1 MTINMASPRVS
12 KNPQNTQLS
21 FELPHRIH
29 TAKVYPIQSLNGSTV
44 ILYGHENGVKI
55 VWRGG
60 RPFKTSQ
67 PAPTPTQK
75 TNGGGGVI
83 SLDSDDEGDSAR
95 AFEDKP
101 EFEDDEEELDPLRP
115 YPSTLQVLDLCF
127 NTDVLHLAILPSSI
141 LKAEGPSW
149 RGLES
154 LKQKIIFAAAC
165 ADNTV
170 RLVTIPLTPPSPASK
185 TRPELRTDFTSTSA
199 GKGKW
204 GETVTLLVSHQKP
217 SDGIS
222 MTADSVGGPGALVKA
237 DSKPSSTEPHL
248 VVASHS
254 REVTGLLRL
263 YRISI
268 KSPQKSTEPFQSV
281 YLSSP
286 AKAISFNPALS
297 AQYSSRLLVADS
309 IGSCRIYDYKQLI
322 KPAEDPTPETPVV
335 EQGTWLLS
343 LYTGFQTPRSD
354 SQTSHVGA
362 YAGFGR
368 KSIVDAQWIS
378 GGKAIIVL
386 LADGE
391 WAIWDIEGS
400 GPNASQGILGRQG
413 IKGGSKSEYS
423 LTGYL
428 DGGVKSRSSGPPQMA
443 TSKFAP
449 MTPGTRKTA
458 GPFGARGLDAPVRG
472 EISVMSVPTSSPTSP
487 PEESILFWFG
497 DTYALIPSLSKYWSA
512 HKHGGSGSLFTGPS
526 GARIVRVENI
536 DLQGERCSGVEQI
549 SRNVGST
556 SLTSDILVLGEHRF
570 TILTAGTQSKPRA
583 VAKPDNRLVLAEKS
597 ANGGEL
603 DVIGIDQALSRME
616 NGASRRKIF

>member
-1 MTINMASPRVS
+1 MLINMSNPRVS

-21 FELPHRIH
+21 FELPHRIYA
-29 TAKVYPIQSLNGSTV
+29 AKVYPIQSPNGSTV

-67 PAPTPTQK
+67 PAPTPNLK
-75 TNGGGGVI
+75 TNGGGAVI
-83 SLDSDDEGDSAR
+83 SLDSDDEGDSAT

-115 YPSTLQVLDLCF
+115 FPSTLQVLDLSF
-127 NTDVLHLAILPSSI
+127 NTDVLHLAILPSSV
-141 LKAEGPSW
+141 LTADGPSW
-149 RGLES
+149 RGLQS
-154 LKQKIIFAAAC
+154 LKQKIIFTAAC

-170 RLVTIPLTPPSPASK
+170 RLVILPLTPPSPASK
-185 TRPELRTDFTSTSA
+185 ARPELRTDFTLPSA

-204 GETVTLLVSHQKP
+204 GETVTLLSGHQKA

-222 MTADSVGGPGALVKA
+222 MTADPVGGPGAMVKA
-237 DSKPSSTEPHL
+237 DSNSSSTVPHL

-254 REVTGLLRL
+254 REITGLLRL
-263 YRISI
+263 YQIPL
-268 KSPQKSTEPFQSV
+268 KSPVKSLEPFQSV
-281 YLSSP
+281 CLSSP

-322 KPAEDPTPETPVV
+322 KPAEESPETPIA

-343 LYTGFQTPRSD
+343 LYIGFQNPKND
-354 SQTSHVGA
+354 SQAHAGA

-368 KSIVDAQWIS
+368 KSIIDAQWVS

-400 GPNASQGILGRQG
+400 GPNASQGLLGRQG
-413 IKGGSKSEYS
+413 IKGGSKSECS
-423 LTGYL
+423 LTGHL
-428 DGGVKSRSSGPPQMA
+428 DGGVKSRSSGPPQMTA
-443 TSKFAP
+443 SKFAP
-449 MTPGTRKTA
+449 MTPGTRKTVE
-458 GPFGARGLDAPVRG
+458 PFGGRGLNALVRG
-472 EISVMSVPTSSPTSP
+472 QVSVMSYPTSSPTSP
-487 PEESILFWFG
+487 PKESILFWFG
-497 DTYALIPSLSKYWSA
+497 ETYALIPSLSKYWSA

-549 SRNVGST
+549 SRNATST

-570 TILTAGTQSKPRA
+570 TILTTSKQLKPATASKPE
-583 VAKPDNRLVLAEKS
+583 NRLILAEKS